1 MGRPR
6 LATESK
12 HATCRSAQNIMAN
25 LRGEQMTNEYS
36 EQLRSLAEQGMT
48 YSEIAREL
56 GKDPHNVR
64 KTCIRIGVTC
74 KKHNDVRSLK
84 PGDAIVTDGNLDG
97 QFIYVSGY
105 EDSTKPLTIRC
116 KACGTEKV
124 VAEQCIRPSYKHRL
138 MCETC
143 KKKEL
148 EDSRMKRKA
157 EEEFKRL
164 TKELERADKRRCEQL
179 EWHSCPE
186 CGSLFIGRRKYCS
199 KRCMVKYNDR
209 AKDLKRRGILA
220 DRTDDNDISLS
231 KLMKK
236 GEGLCYLYGEP
247 CDWNDYKIIGDTFI
261 AGDMYPSIDHVIP
274 LAKGGRHAWSNVKL
288 AHRICNSK
296 KKDKHMPLYA

>member
-64 KTCIRIGVTC
+64 KTCIRIGITC

-84 PGDAIVTDGNLDG
+84 PGDAIVTDGNPDG

-116 KACGTEKV
+116 KVCGTERTI
-124 VAEQCIRPSYKHRL
+124 AAQCIRKSYKNKFF
-138 MCETC
+138 CKTC
-143 KKKEL
+143 AQRER
-148 EDSRMKRKA
+148 DRRKA
-157 EEEFKRL
+157 EDHERRLFDKEMKRA
-164 TKELERADKRRCEQL
+164 ERDKAEQL
-179 EWHSCPE
+179 EWKACPV
-186 CGSLFIGRRKYCS
+186 CGTLFIGRGKYCNEPC
-199 KRCMVKYNDR
+199 KER
-209 AKDLKRRGILA
+209 ARNRAHDVNRRARIKGQLE
-220 DRTDDNDISLS
+220 DKDISLHELYR
-231 KLMKK
+231 KDK
-236 GEGLCYLYGEP
+236 GVCYLCGEQ
-247 CDWNDYKIIGDTFI
+247 CDWSDCSNINDTFI
-261 AGDMYPSIDHVIP
+261 AGNRYPSIDHVIP
-274 LAKGGRHAWSNVKL
+274 LAKGGMHSWSNVKL
-288 AHRICNSK
+288 AHKQCNSK
-296 KKDKHMPLYA
+296 KSDKLLLPVT